1 MLSLSWSPYINSP
14 SNQFAYSHL
23 SLSLSLSPQ
32 AHINN
37 SEAKP
42 EPKIQ
47 SETLLSSND
56 AR

>member
-14 SNQFAYSHL
+14 SNQFAYSH
-23 SLSLSLSPQ
+23 LSLSLSPQ